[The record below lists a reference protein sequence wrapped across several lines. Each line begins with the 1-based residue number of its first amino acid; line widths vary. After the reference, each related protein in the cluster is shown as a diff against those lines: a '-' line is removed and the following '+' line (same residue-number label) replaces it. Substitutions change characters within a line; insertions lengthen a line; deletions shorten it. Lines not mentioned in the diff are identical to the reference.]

1 MAKKKH
7 FTADEIMQYISWR
20 ISLARAEEDYETV
33 NFFRRLGVSVIKT
46 MYEDT
51 RPLTPEILINDGWE
65 DIKVKQSYC
74 REFDKYEEFN
84 DGMINCISVTFRTRI
99 NRIAID
105 YSRYDTVLRVVKPQ
119 PITVGEFNTLLDIVK
134 LDKFKLCTKTLTKS
148 FNITDK
154 S

>member
-51 RPLTPEILINDGWE
+51 RPLTSETLTSAGWE
-65 DIKVKQSYC
+65 SNINLRYPYKQQFRKEGERFNENCADVAFLFFGKNKVSFYYYDDTTDQKTDI
-74 REFDKYEEFN
+74 R
-84 DGMINCISVTFRTRI
+84 ISK
-99 NRIAID
+99 N
-105 YSRYDTVLRVVKPQ
+105 
-119 PITVGEFNTLLDIVK
+119 ITIGEFNQLLDIVK
-134 LDKFKLCTKTLTKS
+134 LSKFQIK
-148 FNITDK
+148 
-154 S
+154 